1 MSTAKMVF
9 HGSDIE
15 KICEVYQL
23 KSEEIVKFGA
33 NVNPLG
39 LSEHVKEQL
48 AGRLDILSSYP
59 DRDYTSLR
67 STISEYCNIP
77 AEFILPGNGSSELI
91 ALLIQER
98 NPKHTLIL
106 GPTYSEYSRELSF
119 SGSTQE
125 YYHLREED
133 NFVLDVD
140 DFCRTLDGK
149 YDFLI
154 LCNPNNPTSSAISI
168 NDLRRIVSFC
178 NERNIFVMIDETY
191 VEFAPDINEITA
203 VSLTREF
210 TNLMILRGVS
220 KFYAAPGMR
229 LGYGITGNLEF
240 LKKMK
245 EKQVPWSLNSLG
257 ALAGELMLQDKTYIR
272 QTRDLIL
279 SERTRLL
286 KALENISTYKT
297 YPAYANFLLLKIQKP
312 GLTSRDVFDACIRQG
327 LMIRDCSSFECL
339 DGEWH
344 NGRSG
349 KHGVYNPR
357 HNDRQFDVSNSE
369 HIDAE
374 REKQNIYWDCY
385 RGYVQ
390 NPSNEILSNLGAIE
404 PDVSFHDIEK
414 MYYIVRNNP
423 LNGARIFEGQ
433 TLLREINRLI
443 FQTAGLCKHNLKYLC
458 KHKGIITSSMMV
470 KISKLQVFSNKIQ
483 LMLFN
488 LWKH

>member
-1 MSTAKMVF
+1 MSTTKMVF

-15 KICEVYQL
+15 KICEVYHL
-23 KSEEIVKFGA
+23 DPKDIIKFGA

-39 LSEHVKEQL
+39 LSENVKQQL
-48 AGRLDILSSYP
+48 ASRLDILSSYP
-59 DRDYTSLR
+59 DRDYTTLR
-67 STISEYCNIP
+67 NTISEYCNVP
-77 AEFILPGNGSSELI
+77 AEFVLPGNGSSELI

-140 DFCRTLDGK
+140 DFCQTLEGK

-154 LCNPNNPTSSAISI
+154 LCNPNNPTSSAINV
-168 NDLRRIVSFC
+168 NDLCRIVSFC

-203 VSLTREF
+203 VSLTKEF

-257 ALAGELMLQDKTYIR
+257 ALAGELMLKDKDYIHR
-272 QTRDLIL
+272 TRELIL
-279 SERTRLL
+279 SEHARLL
-286 KALENISTYKT
+286 QALAEIPTYKT
-297 YPAYANFLLLKIQKP
+297 YPAYANFILLKIQKP
-312 GLTSRDVFDACIRQG
+312 VLTSYDVFDACIRQG

-339 DGEWH
+339 DGEYI
-344 NGRSG
+344 RFCIM
-349 KHGVYNPR
+349 NPEDNTR
-357 HNDRQFDVSNSE
+357 LLN
-369 HIDAE
+369 
-374 REKQNIYWDCY
+374 
-385 RGYVQ
+385 
-390 NPSNEILSNLGAIE
+390 ILSSL
-404 PDVSFHDIEK
+404 
-414 MYYIVRNNP
+414 
-423 LNGARIFEGQ
+423 
-433 TLLREINRLI
+433 
-443 FQTAGLCKHNLKYLC
+443 
-458 KHKGIITSSMMV
+458 
-470 KISKLQVFSNKIQ
+470 
-483 LMLFN
+483 
-488 LWKH
+488 

>member
-1 MSTAKMVF
+1 MIF

-23 KSEEIVKFGA
+23 KPEEIVKFGA

-91 ALLIQER
+91 SLLIQER
-98 NPKHTLIL
+98 APKHTLIL

-125 YYHLREED
+125 YYHLQES
-133 NFVLDVD
+133 N
-140 DFCRTLDGK
+140 DFEPDIPDLCRKLEQG

-286 KALENISTYKT
+286 KALENIPTYKT

-312 GLTSRDVFDACIRQG
+312 GLTSQDVFDACIHQG

-339 DGEWH
+339 DGEYIRFCIMH
-344 NGRSG
+344 PEDNTRLL
-349 KHGVYNPR
+349 
-357 HNDRQFDVSNSE
+357 
-369 HIDAE
+369 
-374 REKQNIYWDCY
+374 NILE
-385 RGYVQ
+385 
-390 NPSNEILSNLGAIE
+390 SL
-404 PDVSFHDIEK
+404 
-414 MYYIVRNNP
+414 
-423 LNGARIFEGQ
+423 
-433 TLLREINRLI
+433 
-443 FQTAGLCKHNLKYLC
+443 
-458 KHKGIITSSMMV
+458 
-470 KISKLQVFSNKIQ
+470 
-483 LMLFN
+483 
-488 LWKH
+488 